1 MPWQLQLH
9 LRAARAEEAAL
20 LSDIALAS
28 KAHWP
33 YPAAQ
38 LARWRNDLKVEPAQ
52 LDERYARVAE
62 VSGEVSGEVA
72 GFVVIVP
79 PQRQADTNAEWLL
92 DHLWVVPGH
101 MGRGIGRALLMAA
114 RQLAAAQGASS
125 LHIDADPYAEAFYQ
139 AFGAQRIGAIAAP
152 IEGQPERQRPQL
164 RLVTTD

>member
-1 MPWQLQLH
+1 MTTSQKTPWQLRPAH
-9 LRAARAEEAAL
+9 ADEAAL

-38 LARWRNDLKVEPAQ
+38 LERWRGDLTVEPAQ

-62 VSGEVSGEVA
+62 VDGEVA
-72 GFVVIVP
+72 GFVIIVP
-79 PQRQADTNAEWLL
+79 PQADANAEWLL
-92 DHLWVVPGH
+92 DHLWVVSAH

-114 RQLAAAQGASS
+114 RQLAAAQGAST

-139 AFGAQRIGAIAAP
+139 AFGARRIGAIAAP
-152 IEGQPERQRPQL
+152 IEGQPERQRPQM
-164 RLVTTD
+164 RLTTG